1 MRGEQIL
8 CRRSAPP
15 MEFHSHIIPHV
26 VNVIS
31 HAGPSSQSGSDV
43 IIVRLKMCVICAC
56 RRLDRVWKPEL
67 RYNWAWK
74 RGFTAE
80 TEYNNSGETSLKLKT
95 EFWSPL
101 KRESSIPGSRHRAS
115 CAETDLM

>member
-1 MRGEQIL
+1 
-8 CRRSAPP
+8 
-15 MEFHSHIIPHV
+15 MEFYSHTIPHV

-31 HAGPSSQSGSDV
+31 HAGPSSQSESDV
-43 IIVRLKMCVICAC
+43 IIFRLKMCVICAC

-80 TEYNNSGETSLKLKT
+80 TGYNNSGETSLKLKT

-101 KRESSIPGSRHRAS
+101 KESLPSQGADTGPVVQKQI
-115 CAETDLM
+115 